1 MRAPG
6 RRRETL
12 VSARL
17 KVENQIGSLLIRF
30 GVVDFRPR
38 LKKAIDRLADLRTV
52 DGRPLPPN
60 TMVGGANGRIKKIM
74 AMALARKLLV
84 ALWRFVTTG
93 VVPEGVRLAAG

>member
-1 MRAPG
+1 MREPG

-52 DGRPLPPN
+52 DGRPPPPN
-60 TMVGGANGRIKKIM
+60 TMDSLRRLM
-74 AMALARKLLV
+74 AQHRLLSEQWKEIEAARQAVSRSLNPT
-84 ALWRFVTTG
+84 ASSG
-93 VVPEGVRLAAG
+93 